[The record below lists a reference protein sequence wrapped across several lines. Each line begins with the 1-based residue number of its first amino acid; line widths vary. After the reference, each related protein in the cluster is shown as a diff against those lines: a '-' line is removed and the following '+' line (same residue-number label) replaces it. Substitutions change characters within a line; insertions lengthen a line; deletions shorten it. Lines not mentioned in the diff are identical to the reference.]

1 MHNDL
6 NFVAIL
12 AMIRVFAQSTTE
24 NKTSSVTVTIQQNI
38 KVIVHEAWQKLRD
51 ISINISN
58 TFSRD
63 IIRSYIYDSRMRRQY
78 LDTIAIWW
86 RMVIKKTCGTLHI
99 RTPQCE
105 ATDPTT
111 NFSKLYHLHR
121 IQTNDE
127 PRDAPYS
134 LSGFLSRE
142 HSVPLSTFRLF
153 LSVNAPLQRARN
165 SSTALIL

>member
-6 NFVAIL
+6 NFVTIL

-78 LDTIAIWW
+78 LDTIAIWR
-86 RMVIKKTCGTLHI
+86 RMVIKETCGILHI
-99 RTPQCE
+99 RTQQCE
-105 ATDPTT
+105 ATDPAT

-121 IQTNDE
+121 IQ
-127 PRDAPYS
+127 RDAPYS

-142 HSVPLSTFRLF
+142 HSVPSSTFRLF

-165 SSTALIL
+165 SNTALIL